1 MLNRKKNYTWV
12 YILVAVVVL
21 GGLWLLSQEMPVKEE
36 MVKTPIANTFAK

>member
-1 MLNRKKNYTWV
+1 MLNRKKSYTWL

-36 MVKTPIANTFAK
+36 MVETPIANTFAK